1 MRMVRNLVKKC
12 ETERDIQNV
21 CIPVDHCPVTAV
33 SVSVISTLYISVTFV
48 THTFRCYICYTLSGV
63 TFVTHTF
70 RYYSC
75 HTFSGVT
82 FVTHTFRCYICH
94 SLSGVLLLNACLTVR
109 AHQANSH
116 AGKGWEQFT
125 DATISW
131 LNKNSTGI
139 VFMLWG
145 AYAQKKGA
153 CIDKVCTLE
162 MGLHASPP
170 SGFYYGLYALT
181 DGRR

>member
-21 CIPVDHCPVTAV
+21 CIPVDHCTVTAV

-48 THTFRCYICYTLSGV
+48 THTFRCYICHTHFQVLHLSHTLSGV

-70 RYYSC
+70 R
-75 HTFSGVT
+75 
-82 FVTHTFRCYICH
+82 CYTCYL
-94 SLSGVLLLNACLTVR
+94 LSGVLLLNACLTVR

-162 MGLHASPP
+162 MCSDLGRHASPF
-170 SGFYYGLYALT
+170 SGFYYGLYVMT

>member
-1 MRMVRNLVKKC
+1 MRMVRNLVEKC
-12 ETERDIQNV
+12 EMERDIQNV

-33 SVSVISTLYISVTFV
+33 SVSVVSTLYIS
-48 THTFRCYICYTLSGV
+48 
-63 TFVTHTF
+63 
-70 RYYSC
+70 
-75 HTFSGVT
+75 VT

-170 SGFYYGLYALT
+170 SGFYYEPYVLT
-181 DGRR
+181 DGCR

>member
-1 MRMVRNLVKKC
+1 MAVRMVRNLVEKC
-12 ETERDIQNV
+12 EMERDIQNV

-33 SVSVISTLYISVTFV
+33 SVSVVSTLYIS
-48 THTFRCYICYTLSGV
+48 
-63 TFVTHTF
+63 
-70 RYYSC
+70 
-75 HTFSGVT
+75 VT

-170 SGFYYGLYALT
+170 SGFYYEPYVLT
-181 DGRR
+181 DGCR